1 MLRSECLAS
10 EKKRQGYIAG
20 VWGALTGHKMV
31 CFEHMRWGLKE
42 AIEIMV
48 SKHVACH
55 RKNREDVLHCAD
67 GLI

>member
-1 MLRSECLAS
+1 
-10 EKKRQGYIAG
+10 
-20 VWGALTGHKMV
+20 MV

-55 RKNREDVLHCAD
+55 RKIGKMFYIVQM
-67 GLI
+67 G